1 VTDPTGDLSGAIR
14 RTAHLVPPS
23 AVEVE
28 EVLGVVD
35 GKLPDP
41 HAVTR
46 TEYPWGIAVVCACG
60 QWECVVTGPS
70 SADWARRDHERHR
83 TLAG

>member
-41 HAVTR
+41 HAADPHRVPVGDRRRLRLRAVGVRGNR
-46 TEYPWGIAVVCACG
+46 TGV
-60 QWECVVTGPS
+60 
-70 SADWARRDHERHR
+70 R
-83 TLAG
+83 